1 MTAVSNDTRIQRNNV
16 EANFVV
22 SIAFLCSG
30 RGFLWSKTDFP
41 RKLPRTHPRKCG
53 RPRQLNQS
61 NKNYVCDDYIFE
73 FENEYIFVFAT
84 EVNEKTIELDT
95 DASQATESAIMRML
109 EFNESEY
116 TKNLK
121 ECSFE
126 EDEAENRYQK
136 DTQENNVTSPRIP
149 TVLGTFWNLNIL

>member
-1 MTAVSNDTRIQRNNV
+1 MF

-30 RGFLWSKTDFP
+30 RGFLWSKTDFT
-41 RKLPRTHPRKCG
+41 RKLPRKCG
-53 RPRQLNQS
+53 RPTAAHQS

-95 DASQATESAIMRML
+95 DASQATGSAIMRML
-109 EFNESEY
+109 EFNEE
-116 TKNLK
+116 
-121 ECSFE
+121 
-126 EDEAENRYQK
+126 
-136 DTQENNVTSPRIP
+136 
-149 TVLGTFWNLNIL
+149 

>member
-1 MTAVSNDTRIQRNNV
+1 MVENRLHQETSQDTSQ
-16 EANFVV
+16 EM
-22 SIAFLCSG
+22 
-30 RGFLWSKTDFP
+30 
-41 RKLPRTHPRKCG
+41 CG
-53 RPRQLNQS
+53 QT
-61 NKNYVCDDYIFE
+61 DDYIFE

-95 DASQATESAIMRML
+95 DASQATGSAIMRML

-121 ECSFE
+121 EPSFE
-126 EDEAENRYQK
+126 EDEAENGYQK